1 MKRYFLLFAIAF
13 FCLLANAQDSLTNH
27 IVERAFNSTF
37 ARLNDYILFMADKTN
52 DLETRQYY
60 KKQALNLF
68 AGRGYDYEEDGIRKE
83 GARIIISS
91 ANKPQTRS
99 LLVRVYFNGLVNF
112 SRQKVSLDVPNIK
125 VKGLTKID
133 SSLYVGIYY
142 YNQECIDYK
151 DGQPI
156 YKDVT
161 LKKAKCYIEK
171 QNSEEGNEY
180 TILFGDIYATDKKGL
195 K

>member
-13 FCLLANAQDSLTNH
+13 FCLLANAAQDSLTNH

-99 LLVRVYFNGLVNF
+99 LLVRVYFSMV
-112 SRQKVSLDVPNIK
+112 
-125 VKGLTKID
+125 
-133 SSLYVGIYY
+133 
-142 YNQECIDYK
+142 
-151 DGQPI
+151 
-156 YKDVT
+156 
-161 LKKAKCYIEK
+161 
-171 QNSEEGNEY
+171 
-180 TILFGDIYATDKKGL
+180 
-195 K
+195 